1 MSLVDC
7 SGLVTMSRYQLFNET
22 FAPLPKGE
30 LYKTFSKPEDLM
42 LYAQFGIQRKVLIHE
57 FFPDIVTS
65 IRLVNTHFN
74 PWDTFSAL
82 RERQAM
88 EVIRNLDTT
97 TKYNLTILGMDL
109 NDEPLQ
115 KSGDWTASYRVFKN
129 ANFSDGFN
137 EEFDTYMDY
146 PVTFAAETNSWTTKN
161 PKTLDYIMIKRNLEH
176 KGKVWFDGV
185 SVDDFKTT
193 ATSYSF
199 SDHNAVSA
207 DITYFEPCQYA

>member
-57 FFPDIVTS
+57 FFPDTVSS

-161 PKTLDYIMIKRNLEH
+161 PKTLDYIMILPHEIET
-176 KGKVWFDGV
+176 DGCGTLV
-185 SVDDFKTT
+185 QRAGFMDIEVQDLKT
-193 ATSYSF
+193 ANGNSF
-199 SDHNAVSA
+199 SDHNSVNAS
-207 DITYFEPCQYA
+207 IWM